1 MNVKKK
7 GMFSMNQ
14 EPVYGVSEQQIAAFA
29 ADFESQRANLV
40 AMNAVTANGLIASAV
55 SRAAVENDVHE
66 YSVSLEQGDI
76 TNQKQSGRCWMFAAL
91 NTMRYQV
98 MKKCNLKTF
107 ELSQAYLFFWDKLEK
122 SNYFLE
128 SILETV
134 ELPTSSRLVS
144 YLLTAPVGDGGQ
156 WDMLCN
162 LVKKYGVVPKTAYP
176 ESKASSGSREMDS
189 TLTEKLRE
197 DACILRRMYKE
208 RMDMDAI
215 RERKT
220 EMLNEIYRL
229 LCICLG
235 EPPKSF
241 TFEYRDE
248 DKNFHRETGL
258 TPKSFFEKYVGIN
271 LDDYVSLINAPTSDK
286 PYGHSYTVKYLGNVR
301 EGNAVRYLNLPIE
314 ELKKAAIAQLK
325 DGQPVWFG
333 CDVGKHSDRDSG
345 VMDLDIRSLET
356 LLDTK
361 FTMTK
366 AERLDYSQ
374 SLMTHAMVF
383 QGVNLDENGQPNRWR
398 VENSWGKDP
407 GKDGY
412 YLMTDRWFDEYMY
425 QIVVNKKYLTNEQLA
440 AYQSEPTELEP
451 WDPMGSLAVAY

>member
-7 GMFSMNQ
+7 GMFSMEQ

-40 AMNAVTANGLIASAV
+40 AMNAVTANGLMASAV

-208 RMDMDAI
+208 RMNMDAI

-451 WDPMGSLAVAY
+451 WDPMGPLAVAY